1 MFFSNLK
8 NFFPRYEFHIGIS
21 CARKI
26 LFLFFMVSNV
36 KTFLILNKY
45 NFNIFNSVSIT

>member
-8 NFFPRYEFHIGIS
+8 NFFPLHEFHVGIS
-21 CARKI
+21 CVMKI

-45 NFNIFNSVSIT
+45 NFNIFSSVPIT